1 MDAPINGAQLRST
14 LFRDA
19 TTFGLTNP
27 GNNADNSW
35 DKRASKLGNTELP
48 PDKQT
53 LLTKSLRTST
63 SPTASNDSWISLCKG
78 ALDNVCK
85 SDDDEEDD
93 DSDEEEE
100 EENGVFSVKRSSGIL
115 VRSFPKGVVK
125 SIEVP
130 SGSS

>member
-1 MDAPINGAQLRST
+1 MDAPIHGAQLRST

-35 DKRASKLGNTELP
+35 DKRASKLGKTELP

-53 LLTKSLRTST
+53 LLTNSLRTST

-78 ALDNVCK
+78 ELDNVCK
-85 SDDDEEDD
+85 SDDEDD
-93 DSDEEEE
+93 DDDEEE